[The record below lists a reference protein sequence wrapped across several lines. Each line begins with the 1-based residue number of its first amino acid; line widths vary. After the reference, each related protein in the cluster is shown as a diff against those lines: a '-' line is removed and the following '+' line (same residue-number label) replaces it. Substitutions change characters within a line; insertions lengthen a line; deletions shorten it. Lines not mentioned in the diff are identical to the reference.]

1 MSAAVSDE
9 IDRMRLSRA
18 NGEAA
23 AAAWSRGLDD
33 LPKGM
38 PLGKRVIF
46 SSLTINLLSLGLPIA
61 ILQVYDRILPN
72 NATQT
77 LLLLVLGLTAV
88 LILDA
93 VLRMARSYVTG
104 WSAARY
110 EHQTACR
117 SVDRLLAAPV
127 GDFERDAP
135 GVHLDRLNAVDTLRD
150 FNAGQARL
158 ILTDLP
164 FVLIFIGLMW
174 QIAGKLAL
182 VPVVL
187 LVILA
192 LAAGAVGF
200 YLRGALEERAVL
212 DDRRYNFII
221 EVLTGI
227 LTVKGLA
234 MESLI
239 LRRYERLQESGAAST
254 YRCTFFSSLAQG
266 IGSVFSSL
274 AMVSVASI
282 GAIYVIAGELSIGAL
297 AACTLLAA
305 RSVQPMLRALGLW
318 AQFQGIQVAR
328 ERLDSLFMIEPETAG
343 RTEKVERVSGRIEM
357 KSVAFG
363 YSEEAPL
370 IENLDLEVEP
380 GEVIGISGGTGSGKT
395 TLLMLILGALR
406 ADQGEVRIDGLD
418 VTLQEPEL
426 LRRQIAY
433 LPQTPVLFQGTIL
446 ENLTMFGD
454 DWMVEDALAAAKVL
468 GLDSLIHRLP
478 AGYDTMVGDGAS
490 EELPNGARQSIV
502 IARALVGQPG
512 IILFDEANSTLDGKA
527 DAALKDTLAA
537 IKGGPTMIL
546 VSHRPSLLALADRI
560 YDLDEGRLV
569 QRVTEEAAAPPAPS
583 ADPADGGHV
592 VELPSLGPATPALQG
607 AGA

>member
-1 MSAAVSDE
+1 MSEAVHAE
-9 IDRMRLSRA
+9 IDRMRLSRT
-18 NGEAA
+18 NGSGGDPS
-23 AAAWSRGLDD
+23 WSRGLEP

-38 PLGKRVIF
+38 PLGKRVVL
-46 SSLTINLLSLGLPIA
+46 SSLTINLLSLGLPVA

-77 LLLLVLGLTAV
+77 LLLLVLGLVVV
-88 LILDA
+88 LILDS

-110 EHQTACR
+110 EHMTACR
-117 SVDRLLAAPV
+117 AVDRVLASPV

-135 GVHLDRLNAVDTLRD
+135 GVHLDRLNAIDTVRD

-164 FVLIFIGLMW
+164 FVAIFIGLMW
-174 QIAGKLAL
+174 QIAGSLAL
-182 VPVVL
+182 VPLVL
-187 LVILA
+187 LGILA
-192 LAAGAVGF
+192 IAAGAVGF

-227 LTVKGLA
+227 QTVKGLA
-234 MESLI
+234 MEPLI
-239 LRRYERLQESGAAST
+239 QRRYERLQESGAAST

-274 AMVSVASI
+274 AMVSVATI
-282 GAIYVIAGELSIGAL
+282 GALYVIAGDLSIGAL
-297 AACTLLAA
+297 AACTLLSA

-318 AQFQGIQVAR
+318 AQFQSIQVAR
-328 ERLDSLFMIEPETAG
+328 ERLENLFRIEPETAG
-343 RTEKVERVSGRIEM
+343 RTEKIERLAGQIEL
-357 KSVAFG
+357 KDVAFG
-363 YSEEAPL
+363 YGDGPRLFEGL
-370 IENLDLEVEP
+370 NLSVQP

-395 TLLMLILGALR
+395 TLLMLMMGALR
-406 ADQGEVRIDGLD
+406 AQQGEILIDGLD
-418 VTLQEPEL
+418 VTKQEPER

-454 DWMVEDALAAAKVL
+454 HTMVDDALAAANLL
-468 GLDSLIHRLP
+468 GLDSEINRLP
-478 AGYDTMVGDGAS
+478 AGYETMVGDGAN
-490 EELPNGARQSIV
+490 EELPNGSQQGIV

-512 IILFDEANSTLDGKA
+512 IILFDEANSTLDSRS
-527 DAALKDTLAA
+527 DAALKETLTA
-537 IKGGPTMIL
+537 IKGGPSMIL
-546 VSHRPSLLALADRI
+546 VSHRPSLLALADHI
-560 YDLDEGRLV
+560 YDLTDGRLV
-569 QRVTEEAAAPPAPS
+569 PRPPKPS
-583 ADPADGGHV
+583 AEQQPATENGSQV
-592 VELPSLGPATPALQG
+592 VEMPKAGEG
-607 AGA
+607 ASETRGAQAS